1 MTGFNFNT
9 APQSVQSA
17 GWETIDSGSFWPVV
31 NLNDMRQAMRIDASV
46 TSERLFDAAASAV
59 SKVNRNLAELRKHAQ
74 AEGKAELAQ
83 LSDEKI
89 NGVSLPAM
97 RYRRA
102 VYCFT
107 AALILE
113 TYSDTAATGKVAD
126 RADAKQQQA
135 DDFRREGHYAVA
147 DLIGRA
153 HTDSE
158 LI

>member
-1 MTGFNFNT
+1 M
-9 APQSVQSA
+9 
-17 GWETIDSGSFWPVV
+17 
-31 NLNDMRQAMRIDASV
+31 
-46 TSERLFDAAASAV
+46 
-59 SKVNRNLAELRKHAQ
+59 
-74 AEGKAELAQ
+74 AQ

-89 NGVSLPAM
+89 NGVALPVM

-102 VYCFT
+102 VYCFA